1 MNPRQILLNPG
12 PVTLSDRVRAAM
24 VKPDLCHR
32 EKEFA
37 TLCLEILA
45 MIGHVYA
52 EAKDFQPVM
61 LTGSG
66 TSAVEAMLQSFASA
80 SKKTLVVANGVYGER
95 MATML
100 TRQGKPFELIKGDW
114 VRGIDLEAAE
124 SILKKDASSFSAIA
138 TVHHETT
145 TGRLND
151 FRPLALLGEKHGIP
165 LMVDAV
171 SSFAAEDI
179 DFHNLSAVAAT
190 GNKCLHSIPA
200 ISFVLAKKDIL
211 AAGKSE
217 ARSLYLDL
225 FEYYKAQKNGFSP
238 FTQSVQGVY
247 ALHEALREFQDL
259 GGQKA
264 RLKTYLARRDAVLA
278 LLESIGVKTL
288 IPREAFSSYLTSF
301 LIPAGKDYDRLHDA
315 LKDAGYTIYAG
326 QGNFSGQIFRIAT
339 MGDIRQNEMDDLLT
353 LLKRH
358 LT

>member
-1 MNPRQILLNPG
+1 MNDRQILLNPG

-24 VKPDLCHR
+24 MKPDLCHR
-32 EKEFA
+32 EKEFSA
-37 TLCLEILA
+37 LCLEILA
-45 MIGHVYA
+45 MISEVYPG
-52 EAKDFQPVM
+52 AKDFKPVM

-66 TSAVEAMLQSFASA
+66 TSAVEAMLQSFASPA
-80 SKKTLVVANGVYGER
+80 KKTLIVANGVYGER

-100 TRQGKPFELIKGDW
+100 TKQGKPFELIKGDW
-114 VRGIDLEAAE
+114 VKGIDLEAAE
-124 SILKKDASSFSAIA
+124 NMLKKDASSFSAIA

-151 FRPLALLGEKHGIP
+151 FRPLAQLGAKFGIP

-171 SSFAAEDI
+171 SSFAAEDM
-179 DFHNLSAVAAT
+179 DFHNLLAVAAT

-200 ISFVLAKKDIL
+200 ISFVLAKKDL
-211 AAGKSE
+211 LDSGKSE

-225 FEYYKAQKNGFSP
+225 FEYYKVQKNGFSP

-247 ALHEALREFQDL
+247 ALHEALKEFFDL

-264 RLKTYLARRDAVLA
+264 RKALYEKRRDAVLN
-278 LLESIGVKTL
+278 LLESIKVQTL
-288 IPREAFSSYLTSF
+288 IPRETFSSYLTSF
-301 LIPAGKDYDRLHDA
+301 LVPQGKSYDALHDA

-339 MGDIRQNEMDDLLT
+339 MGDIRQNEMDDLLN
-353 LLKRH
+353 LLKTH